1 MGKFVNEISG
11 GGFSLSEM
19 GVVVVVWGVLP
30 TGITPLLVRK
40 GWICIFSL
48 LKPAIGISGEKSHS
62 TQG

>member
-1 MGKFVNEISG
+1 MNEISG

-40 GWICIFSL
+40 G
-48 LKPAIGISGEKSHS
+48 
-62 TQG
+62 